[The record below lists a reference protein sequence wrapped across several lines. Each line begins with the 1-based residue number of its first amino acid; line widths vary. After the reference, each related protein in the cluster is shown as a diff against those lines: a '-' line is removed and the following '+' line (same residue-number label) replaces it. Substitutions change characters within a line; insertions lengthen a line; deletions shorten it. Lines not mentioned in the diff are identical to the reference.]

1 MTQIAYK
8 TFEGPLSDEVL
19 AELAELVSLTLHTP
33 RTPPVELSA
42 FVTLLRTEI
51 AGYRWVYLCAAYEGE
66 QLVGYK
72 LGRSS
77 DPRTFESSLG
87 GVRAS
92 ARRRGI
98 ATELAELQEAWCR
111 TLRFR
116 FLTTEA
122 HQDNKA
128 MLILNLKRGFKIVGT
143 TYCRREHLKI
153 QFEKALFDDH
163 DERNAE

>member
-1 MTQIAYK
+1 MTEIEYRAY
-8 TFEGPLSDEVL
+8 EGPLSDEVL
-19 AELAELVSLTLHTP
+19 DDLAELVSLTLHIP
-33 RTPPVELSA
+33 RSPPVELSA

-51 AGYRWVYLCAAYEGE
+51 AGYRWVYLCAAYEGK

-87 GVRAS
+87 GVRERV
-92 ARRRGI
+92 RRRGI
-98 ATELAELQEAWCR
+98 ASELARHQEAWCR
-111 TLRFR
+111 THGFR
-116 FLTTEA
+116 FLATEA

-128 MLILNLKRGFKIVGT
+128 MLILNLKLGFKIVGT

-153 QFEKALFDDH
+153 QFEKALFDDKGET
-163 DERNAE
+163 DLK